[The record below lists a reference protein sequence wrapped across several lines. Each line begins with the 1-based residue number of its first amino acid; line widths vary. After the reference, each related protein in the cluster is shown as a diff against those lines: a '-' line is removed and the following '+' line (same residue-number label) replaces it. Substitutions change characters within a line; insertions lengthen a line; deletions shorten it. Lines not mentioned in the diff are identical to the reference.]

1 MNLRRILSQIALVT
15 GALLFSVGLQTF
27 AAFTEPTTS
36 TSDAGAFAPI
46 TTGSNGQ
53 AKEGGLVLNTGGAAN
68 GLIVQ
73 DGNVGIGTAVPGS
86 ALSVNGG
93 ISVGKYSDIAAPDD
107 GMIISG
113 NVGIGTA
120 VLPKKQK
127 NTESIFAAR
136 VNYGMDKHP
145 SSFSTGDFNGDGKT
159 DLIVVS
165 DDGNPNP
172 TKHYLSV
179 FFNKG
184 NGAFV
189 QKIEYT
195 RGPCSFSTGDFNGD
209 GKTDLLNDEG
219 RGFST
224 YVSRGDGTFAYFSGI
239 DFGRRRR
246 FLY

>member
-46 TTGSNGQ
+46 TAGPNGQ
-53 AKEGGLVLNTGGAAN
+53 VKSGGLVLNTGGAAN

-93 ISVGKYSDIAAPDD
+93 IAVGKYSDSAATNS

-120 VLPKKQK
+120 VPG
-127 NTESIFAAR
+127 SA
-136 VNYGMDKHP
+136 
-145 SSFSTGDFNGDGKT
+145 
-159 DLIVVS
+159 
-165 DDGNPNP
+165 
-172 TKHYLSV
+172 LSV
-179 FFNKG
+179 
-184 NGAFV
+184 NGGISVGKYSDIAAPSKELKENTLRENGMIISGDVGIGTTSPGIKLSVAGGVQIGDDTSSCTAEKVGTLRLHNDSLQVCENFV
-189 QKIEYT
+189 ANTTIVTQSSSS
-195 RGPCSFSTGDFNGD
+195 CNTGCPG
-209 GKTDLLNDEG
+209 
-219 RGFST
+219 
-224 YVSRGDGTFAYFSGI
+224 
-239 DFGRRRR
+239 
-246 FLY
+246 